1 MRTSYCTRLNE
12 YEADI
17 IKQVAAEV
25 WPEHADNLS
34 ELIRAIIVDWG
45 RTRAETGGKSATILK
60 EIKAIR
66 ALLEGKHG

>member
-25 WPEHADNLS
+25 WHTDNTS

-45 RTRAETGGKSATILK
+45 HTRAETGGKSATILK

-66 ALLEGKHG
+66 VLLEKSHG